1 MKWWNKIEPHL
12 LRVLVGSGLLVYVLN
27 LVAGT
32 STLFAYIVYTL
43 LSYMIGIIFI
53 KGKDEHSDS

>member
-1 MKWWNKIEPHL
+1 MKWWNKIKPHL

-32 STLFAYIVYTL
+32 STLFAHMVYTV

-53 KGKDEHSDS
+53 KGSNENRT